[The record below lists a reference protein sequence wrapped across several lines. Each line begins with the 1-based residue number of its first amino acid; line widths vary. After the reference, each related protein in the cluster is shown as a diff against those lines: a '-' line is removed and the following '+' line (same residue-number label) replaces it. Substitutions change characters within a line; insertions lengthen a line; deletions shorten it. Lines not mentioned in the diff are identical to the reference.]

1 MSMRLEIGLDH
12 PVSLRQTTIV
22 AHCMARIRVL
32 YLSDFHLR
40 KRSNPF
46 VTRLIATVGNLCPDL
61 ILLAGDYV
69 ESKAGL
75 LELLRLAKAFT
86 GFASVFAIAG
96 NHDYYF
102 GIEKIRA
109 SLANAGVAW
118 IDQSSATITIQG
130 IRIRIDGGKP
140 QPAPDKADLAI
151 LCLHKPMDIE
161 TCAAH
166 YRLAF
171 AGHLH
176 GGQIVL
182 KSTERGLYPA
192 SLFYKWARREASTNG
207 CIYLISTGLGDTIP
221 LRYNCSREIIIVD
234 VLPA

>member
-1 MSMRLEIGLDH
+1 MSMRLEIGPDH
-12 PVSLRQTTIV
+12 PVSLRRVSIP
-22 AHCMARIRVL
+22 APCAAPIRVL

-40 KRSNPF
+40 KGSAPF
-46 VTRLIATVGNLCPDL
+46 VTRLIATVESLQPHL

-69 ESKAGL
+69 ASKAGL
-75 LELLRLAKAFT
+75 LELIRLAKTFT
-86 GFASVFAIAG
+86 GCAGVVAIAG

-109 SLANAGVAW
+109 ALTGAGVAW
-118 IDQSSATITIQG
+118 IEQSSAIVAIQG
-130 IRIRIDGGKP
+130 IRIRIDGSKP
-140 QPAPDKADLAI
+140 QSVPGKADLAI

-161 TCAAH
+161 ACAAR
-166 YRLAF
+166 YKLAF

-182 KSTERGLYPA
+182 KSTTRGLYPA
-192 SLFYKWARREASTNG
+192 RFFYKWARREAHING
-207 CIYLISTGLGDTIP
+207 CIYLISAGLGDTIP
-221 LRYNCSREIIIVD
+221 LRYNCSREIIVAD